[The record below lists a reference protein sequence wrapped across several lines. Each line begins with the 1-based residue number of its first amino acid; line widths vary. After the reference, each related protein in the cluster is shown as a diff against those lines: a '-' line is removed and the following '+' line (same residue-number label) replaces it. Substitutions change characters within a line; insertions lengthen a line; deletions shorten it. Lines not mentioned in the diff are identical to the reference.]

1 MKMETSS
8 GDIAAKDNEAKII
21 DLFSSSGDITSD
33 NQVLED
39 TKMETSSGDIDVK
52 TEEVK
57 GNVSLEASSGDIDV
71 KLTKAPAS
79 LIVDYKGGSG
89 DGTANIDG
97 MNFSEKSEDRIVGQT
112 RDGNFKLTARTSSGD
127 FKIKD

>member
-21 DLFSSSGDITSD
+21 DLFSSSGDITSY

-52 TEEVK
+52 
-57 GNVSLEASSGDIDV
+57 
-71 KLTKAPAS
+71 LTKAPAS
-79 LIVDYKGGSG
+79 LVVDYKGGSG

-112 RDGNFKLTARTSSGD
+112 GDGNFKLTARTSSGD